1 MDEKIVRGFHFFH
14 FYKRQVRHK
23 LRKAKE
29 TKKRN
34 SKKKEARLS
43 SDPFSSAAVKGE
55 RHGRSLE
62 QQQRLLLVAA
72 AATAAA
78 VTAATTA
85 AVCVR
90 RLPFPLALPR
100 RSRPGFLAERARGT
114 EKPGEHVGDEP
125 RACREERAERRR
137 SRRRAF
143 AEAALCVLRRR
154 APPSSSAPG
163 TAALDPEPPPHRKP
177 QHPGSDESPRRQA
190 HRDPE
195 DDVVDPDQPQALDDG
210 RVRDPAPPRVGERR
224 AGLGPRH
231 GERDAQQ
238 HPGHEDEEGEEGEGG
253 EPGRAERGQ
262 EAAVGVAW
270 IWIVFS
276 GSRSSFFECKI
287 EGRAPLKMAMSSPD
301 TGRRFVSLFLPSYL
315 NTQGQRRG
323 QGKHA
328 PTAQQTP
335 RDSYEV
341 PHGNSRWPL
350 HRRGRVGLV
359 PPLASSS
366 SSSTVPPP
374 PAAARLACCR
384 GGRGRD
390 PAMSPDALAAAEA
403 TEAGLRA
410 GSKRGSLSDIFESS
424 FSIPFLVF
432 FEMFFFSSFSFHLF
446 SLSLF
451 SLVLSPPLPTP
462 PLHSTKQAKQDWTGQ
477 KQNKF
482 KPGSCRRSGRL
493 RPSPKTPCRSATRPA
508 S

>member
-1 MDEKIVRGFHFFH
+1 MSTSATSH
-14 FYKRQVRHK
+14 
-23 LRKAKE
+23 APA
-29 TKKRN
+29 
-34 SKKKEARLS
+34 ARS
-43 SDPFSSAAVKGE
+43 ERKGE
-55 RHGRSLE
+55 G
-62 QQQRLLLVAA
+62 A
-72 AATAAA
+72 
-78 VTAATTA
+78 
-85 AVCVR
+85 
-90 RLPFPLALPR
+90 
-100 RSRPGFLAERARGT
+100 
-114 EKPGEHVGDEP
+114 GDEP
-125 RACREERAERRR
+125 SPKPPFVSSVAALLPPPRPPEQPPSTPSLRLTANRSTPAATRAPDVRPTETQKTTSSIRISLRHSTTVGCGIPRPPVSASGAQAWARATASGTRSSTQGTKTKREKRAKVASLAARSGARRR
-137 SRRRAF
+137 PWEWLGFGLFFR
-143 AEAALCVLRRR
+143 
-154 APPSSSAPG
+154 G
-163 TAALDPEPPPHRKP
+163 
-177 QHPGSDESPRRQA
+177 Q
-190 HRDPE
+190 
-195 DDVVDPDQPQALDDG
+195 G
-210 RVRDPAPPRVGERR
+210 RV
-224 AGLGPRH
+224 
-231 GERDAQQ
+231 
-238 HPGHEDEEGEEGEGG
+238 
-253 EPGRAERGQ
+253 
-262 EAAVGVAW
+262 
-270 IWIVFS
+270 
-276 GSRSSFFECKI
+276 FFECKI